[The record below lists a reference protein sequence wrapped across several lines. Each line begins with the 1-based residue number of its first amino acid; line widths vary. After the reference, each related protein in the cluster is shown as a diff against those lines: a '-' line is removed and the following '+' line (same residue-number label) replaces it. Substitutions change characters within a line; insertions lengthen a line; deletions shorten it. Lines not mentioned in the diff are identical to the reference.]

1 MAELARELAREGGCE
16 GGGEGVASL
25 FGDLVGQPRAVGLLE
40 AALRQRRV
48 APAYLFAGPE
58 GVGRRL
64 AALRFLEGLVVGE
77 GVEGDAAVRRRL
89 AQGNHPDLLW
99 VEPTYSHQGKLVP
112 ASQAE
117 AEGVNRRT
125 PPQLRLEQIRDVS
138 RFLSRRSVEARGAM
152 VVLEAAE
159 AMAEAA
165 ANALLK
171 TLEEPGDGLLILISA
186 APDRLLST
194 IRSRCQQIPFRR
206 LEPRQLRQVL
216 ERQGAGP
223 IDGAGGKGA
232 AGEGGVA
239 GDGGGRDRAAGA
251 GAARDGG
258 SAGDGGAA
266 GDGAAG
272 KSGADRDG
280 AAGKSG
286 ATGDGLARDDDPPE
300 LLELAAGSPGALL
313 EHRRQWRGLPEGLA
327 ERLGALPSDPLSALA
342 LARDLSEALDGDQQ
356 LWLLNWLQLSR
367 WRRQPRPAELERL
380 EQLRRQLRSH
390 VQPRLAWEVALLEL
404 AGLKAQ

>member
-1 MAELARELAREGGCE
+1 MAELAREGARE

-239 GDGGGRDRAAGA
+239 GDGGGRDMAAGA

-258 SAGDGGAA
+258 SAGDGGAP
-266 GDGAAG
+266 G
-272 KSGADRDG
+272 DG

>member
-1 MAELARELAREGGCE
+1 MAELAREGARE

-216 ERQGAGP
+216 ERQEAGP

-239 GDGGGRDRAAGA
+239 GDGGGRDMAAGA

-258 SAGDGGAA
+258 SAGDGGAP
-266 GDGAAG
+266 G
-272 KSGADRDG
+272 DG

>member
-251 GAARDGG
+251 GAARDGD

-266 GDGAAG
+266 G
-272 KSGADRDG
+272 DG

>member
-1 MAELARELAREGGCE
+1 MAELARELARKGGA
-16 GGGEGVASL
+16 GL

-64 AALRFLEGLVVGE
+64 AALRFLEGLVVGQ
-77 GVEGDAAVRRRL
+77 GVEGDGAVRRRL

-138 RFLSRRSVEARGAM
+138 RFLSRRPVEASGAM

-206 LEPRQLRQVL
+206 LEPQQLRQVL

-232 AGEGGVA
+232 AGGGGVA
-239 GDGGGRDRAAGA
+239 GA
-251 GAARDGG
+251 
-258 SAGDGGAA
+258 
-266 GDGAAG
+266 GAAG
-272 KSGADRDG
+272 KSGATGAGADRDG
-280 AAGKSG
+280 GGRDGGSAGGGGAAGDAG

>member
-1 MAELARELAREGGCE
+1 MAELAREGARE

-216 ERQGAGP
+216 ERQEAGP

-239 GDGGGRDRAAGA
+239 GDGGGRD
-251 GAARDGG
+251 
-258 SAGDGGAA
+258 
-266 GDGAAG
+266 GAAG

-280 AAGKSG
+280 G
-286 ATGDGLARDDDPPE
+286 ARDDDPPE